1 MTAAIS
7 YLVCFI
13 HVARIA
19 LLIYIILVLGGVF
32 TVSLARLQGLR
43 FIYDLFFSVQ
53 ASELVANLFQECDTN
68 KGDYHG
74 LCK

>member
-13 HVARIA
+13 HVTRIA
-19 LLIYIILVLGGVF
+19 VLIYLFVLGGVF